1 MRICYDAAKAMPSC
15 KPCFFSKLL
24 ESPAF
29 AAESKASE
37 CDRLR
42 RAVEQPATR
51 KKDQEWQRHARSNF
65 SAEPKFVGAS
75 A

>member
-29 AAESKASE
+29 AAKVRGR
-37 CDRLR
+37 D
-42 RAVEQPATR
+42 VI
-51 KKDQEWQRHARSNF
+51 
-65 SAEPKFVGAS
+65 V
-75 A
+75 

>member
-1 MRICYDAAKAMPSC
+1 MRICYDAAKVMPSC
-15 KPCFFSKLL
+15 KPCLFSKLL

-29 AAESKASE
+29 AGEGKGSG
-37 CDRLR
+37 CDRLI
-42 RAVEQPATR
+42 RAVEQPAKR
-51 KKDQEWQRHARSNF
+51 GKDQEWQRHARSNF